1 MGLKDI
7 FKLSSKGS
15 AISNENAPNSNEKQ
29 VEQTYQDWGVQWAGQ
44 TKATISALQTALQVV
59 ILQQKKDQSQDKQKQ
74 EDIKNKQQR
83 DVTKLEATK
92 KQHEQTLLD
101 KKNSIT
107 DLESKKEDKSDEL
120 EKSKESNPKSNI
132 ATVNFW
138 IGLSITIILAI
149 YLFLFY
155 SSASY
160 QAFYGNEDSIETGN
174 AIFYP
179 HAYSDAFKLGFGP
192 FLFILLMPVIFCGLG
207 FLIHQFTI
215 SSNGI
220 WKYFKIFI
228 LYVVTFIF
236 DALLAYEISEKM
248 YNFWAINQPFECP
261 PYSLDMAITSAAF
274 GIIIFAGFIAYVI
287 WGLVFDFTID
297 CYEEKNSN
305 SKTIKRLQNEINNIS
320 NKIEQK
326 KLDIS
331 DIKSKIISI
340 DGEIK
345 ALQHQIDSTFSYD
358 SNEIKKEIN
367 NFFNG
372 WIAYMSLAG
381 KTNDEK
387 AEATKVKDEIIE
399 NLN

>member
-15 AISNENAPNSNEKQ
+15 AISNVNAPNSNEKQ
-29 VEQTYQDWGVQWAGQ
+29 VEQTYQEWGVQWAGQ
-44 TKATISALQTALQVV
+44 TKATISALQSALQVV

-74 EDIKNKQQR
+74 EAIKNKQKD
-83 DVTKLEATK
+83 DVTKFETQK
-92 KQHEQTLLD
+92 KQNEQTILD
-101 KKNSIT
+101 NTNTIN
-107 DLESKKEDKSDEL
+107 DLENKKEDKSDEL
-120 EKSKESNPKSNI
+120 EKAKESNPKSNI
-132 ATVNFW
+132 AIVNFW

-149 YLFLFY
+149 YLFVFY

-160 QAFYGNEDSIETGN
+160 QAFYGNDASIETGN

-179 HAYSDAFKLGFGP
+179 HAYSDALKLGFGP

-220 WKYFKIFI
+220 WKYLKIFI

-248 YNFWAINQPFECP
+248 YNYWTINQLTECP
-261 PYSLDMAITSAAF
+261 PYSIKMATVSATF
-274 GIIIFAGFIAYVI
+274 WIIIFAGFIAYVI

-297 CYEEKNSN
+297 SYEEKSSN
-305 SKTIKRLQNEINNIS
+305 SKTIKRIQNEINNIS
-320 NKIEQK
+320 NKIEEK
-326 KLDIS
+326 KLEI
-331 DIKSKIISI
+331 SKIKNDNISI